1 MATWV
6 VVANM
11 IGTGIFSSL
20 GFQLIGISDYFSIV
34 MLWLAG
40 GVISLCGAYVY
51 SRLAVNMPDAVG
63 EYHYL
68 SRLVHP
74 SVGFVSSWIS
84 ITLGFAAPI
93 ALVMKA
99 ICAYLPQQLFGMS
112 TEVWALLLL
121 FGVTTVHATSY
132 RASGRFHSVITIFKI
147 GFLALFALLGFV
159 LGGAHSTTFL
169 PTSTSLSTMSS
180 TAFAI
185 SLVYV
190 LYTYSGWNASTYLAR
205 ELPKPEYTLPRSMII
220 GTLLVASLYIAL
232 NIMFLYAAP
241 ASELRVADMS
251 QPRDLAVVVARSIL
265 PGSFQG
271 VIAGVVCLLFVSSM
285 SSLILAGPRVTLAI
299 AEQYQQLR
307 ILARRN
313 ASGIP
318 VFAIVL
324 QTLIAAILFVT
335 NTFDA
340 TIKNTTMMLTLSSII
355 TVASILKIE
364 KRGRVLIA
372 AGIFILA
379 NVWVLIH
386 VALDYPPSLIWTAL
400 IMGIGMLVY
409 RSLRTQQAI

>member
-1 MATWV
+1 
-6 VVANM
+6 
-11 IGTGIFSSL
+11 
-20 GFQLIGISDYFSIV
+20 
-34 MLWLAG
+34 
-40 GVISLCGAYVY
+40 
-51 SRLAVNMPDAVG
+51 
-63 EYHYL
+63 
-68 SRLVHP
+68 
-74 SVGFVSSWIS
+74 
-84 ITLGFAAPI
+84 
-93 ALVMKA
+93 
-99 ICAYLPQQLFGMS
+99 
-112 TEVWALLLL
+112 
-121 FGVTTVHATSY
+121 
-132 RASGRFHSVITIFKI
+132 
-147 GFLALFALLGFV
+147 
-159 LGGAHSTTFL
+159 
-169 PTSTSLSTMSS
+169 
-180 TAFAI
+180 
-185 SLVYV
+185 
-190 LYTYSGWNASTYLAR
+190 
-205 ELPKPEYTLPRSMII
+205 MII